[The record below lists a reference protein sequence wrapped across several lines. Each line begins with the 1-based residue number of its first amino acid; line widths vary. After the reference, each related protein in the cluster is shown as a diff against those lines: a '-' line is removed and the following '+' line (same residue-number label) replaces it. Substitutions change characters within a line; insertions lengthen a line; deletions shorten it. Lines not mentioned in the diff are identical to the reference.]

1 MSYVKY
7 ELEVNSYVFSQM
19 EGLRKSYVGEKM
31 NRIQMLEVIKAMGLP
46 WESPTLLKLLF
57 KYNFFIQKGG
67 RRYAYYVVPS
77 EMYSFGTLKKLEKDY
92 YRGKFPNKTKAKKVK
107 DEVTGKT
114 ILTPEFCINYLK
126 QRGYAVFKLSPDLIR
141 LQKKFT
147 MEFLM
152 ETFSAELM

>member
-7 ELEVNSYVFSQM
+7 DLTINSYIFAQM

-31 NRIQMLEVIKAMGLP
+31 NREQMLEVIKAMGLP
-46 WESPTLLKLLF
+46 WESPKLLKLLF
-57 KYNFFIQKGG
+57 KYQFFIQKGG
-67 RRYAYYVVPS
+67 KRYAYYIVPTD
-77 EMYSFGTLKKLEKDY
+77 MYSFGTLKKLEKEY
-92 YRGKFPNKTKAKKVK
+92 YGGKYPNKKEEKKVK
-107 DEVTGKT
+107 DKVTGKT

-126 QRGYAVFKLSPDLIR
+126 QRGYAIFKLSPDLVR